1 MHIQHIYVFDV
12 NIKCTIIQENKFNV
26 MTLVMIT
33 PADNSISLTLHYFLE
48 V

>member
-12 NIKCTIIQENKFNV
+12 NIKCTIIYENKFNV
-26 MTLVMIT
+26 TTLAMIT
-33 PADNSISLTLHYFLE
+33 PSYFLE